1 MNSEL
6 IIESTPDEVQ
16 IALLE
21 DKRLVEFNTEKK
33 DNNFA
38 VGDIYLGR
46 IRKTMPG
53 LNAAFVDVSYE
64 KDAFLHYLDL
74 GPQFPSLMKYM
85 KMVTSGQQ
93 PTPLLQS
100 FTLEPELNKGG
111 KVSSV
116 LSANQWLPVQIAKEP
131 ISTKGPRITC
141 DLSLAGRYV
150 VMIPFSNVVSVSQKI
165 KSSEERNRLKRLL
178 QSIRPKNF
186 GLIVRTVA
194 EGKKTAEIDRDIQDL
209 LSKWTQFYELLKTS
223 KPPQKLFG
231 EMDRTSTI
239 LRDMLNP
246 NFNSITVNDPVYYEE
261 VRTYIRSIAPEQ
273 ELIVKLYKGKTPIFE
288 HLGVDRQ
295 IKAVFGKTVNMQNGA
310 YLIIEHTEAL
320 HVIDVN
326 SGGRS
331 KAGADQERN
340 ALQVNLMAAKEIAR
354 QLRLRDMGGII
365 VVDFIDM
372 HTAAHKKEL
381 FDDIRAEMKR
391 DRAKHTILP
400 PSKFGLIQIT
410 RQRVRPEMKIITVE
424 KCPACDGTG
433 EIKASILLLDDI
445 KNNTRY
451 ILTEQNEKMVT
462 IRVHP
467 YVAAYL
473 TKGSFFNLNCIRR
486 QWQKEFKKKIMVEGV
501 TSYHIMEY
509 HFFNAAGDEIKI

>member
-6 IIESTPDEVQ
+6 IIDSTPEEVQ

-21 DKRLVEFNTEKK
+21 EKRLVEFNREKK
-33 DNNFA
+33 DNNFS

-53 LNAAFVDVSYE
+53 LNAAFVDVGYE

-74 GPQFPSLMKYM
+74 GPQFLSLMKYM
-85 KMVTSGQQ
+85 KNVTSGKQ
-93 PTPLLQS
+93 TEALLTN
-100 FTLEPELNKGG
+100 FELEADLDKGG
-111 KVSSV
+111 KVTSV
-116 LSANQWLPVQIAKEP
+116 IAANQWLPVQIAKEP
-131 ISTKGPRITC
+131 ISTKGPRISS
-141 DLSLAGRYV
+141 DISLAGRFV
-150 VMIPFSNVVSVSQKI
+150 VMVPFSNIVSISQKI
-165 KSSEERNRLKRLL
+165 KSSEERNRLKRLV

-209 LSKWTQFYELLKTS
+209 LSKWTQFYELLKSS

-246 NFNSITVNDPVYYEE
+246 DFNSITVNDNVTFEE
-261 VRTYIRSIAPEQ
+261 VKSYIRSIAPEQ
-273 ELIVKLYKGKTPIFE
+273 ESIVKLYKGKVPILE
-288 HLGVDRQ
+288 HLGVDKQ
-295 IKAVFGKTVNMQNGA
+295 IKSVFGKTVNLQNGA

-331 KAGADQERN
+331 KAGADQEKN
-340 ALQVNLMAAKEIAR
+340 ASAVNMMAAKEIAR

-365 VVDFIDM
+365 VIDFIDM
-372 HTAAHKKEL
+372 HSAAHKKEL
-381 FDDIRAEMKR
+381 FDAMRTEMKR

-410 RQRVRPEMKIITVE
+410 RQRVRPEMNITTVE

-433 EIKASILLLDDI
+433 EIKASILLIDDI

-451 ILTEQNEKMVT
+451 ILTEQNEKSVT
-462 IRVHP
+462 IKLHP
-467 YVAAYL
+467 FIAAYL
-473 TKGSFFNLNCIRR
+473 SKGIFFSSLRHK
-486 QWQKEFKKKIMVEGV
+486 WQREMKRKIIVEAV
-501 TSYHIMEY
+501 ASYHIMEY
-509 HFFNAAGDEIKI
+509 HFFGANGEEIKL